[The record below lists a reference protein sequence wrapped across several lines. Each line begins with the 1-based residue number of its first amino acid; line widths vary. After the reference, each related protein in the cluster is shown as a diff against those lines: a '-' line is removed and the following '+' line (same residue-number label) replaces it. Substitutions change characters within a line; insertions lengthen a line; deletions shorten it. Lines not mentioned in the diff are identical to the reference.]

1 MSLANVGYPGR
12 GMGDDATA
20 PMTRRMSLHDQT
32 DDLASLSNGELMRL
46 LSDAEEQERFLSEE
60 RRTVHYRLDSPD
72 GVSGAEADSLAALQ
86 HAERTISERR
96 LELHQRITE
105 LRMERGRRV
114 SGLRPRLRV
123 VD

>member
-1 MSLANVGYPGR
+1 
-12 GMGDDATA
+12 MGDDATP

-60 RRTVHYRLDSPD
+60 RRTVHHRLDSPD